1 LPVGPRDYAWLVLSA
16 IPYQIVMGY
25 AALRALLRE
34 ARGRSDWEK
43 THHAGNHLVPT
54 SIAGT
59 AA

>member
-1 LPVGPRDYAWLVLSA
+1 
-16 IPYQIVMGY
+16 MGY

-43 THHAGNHLVPT
+43 THHAGNHLAPT